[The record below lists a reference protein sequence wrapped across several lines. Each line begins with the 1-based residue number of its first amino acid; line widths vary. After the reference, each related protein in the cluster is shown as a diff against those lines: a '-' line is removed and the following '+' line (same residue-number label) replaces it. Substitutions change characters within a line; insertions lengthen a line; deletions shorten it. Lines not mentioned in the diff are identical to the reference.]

1 MIESSSFVSLAG
13 AQDYSVHVRIT
24 LFKRKTI
31 MSVRS
36 EGLNALGS
44 KLKGRVLP
52 GSVDFKVVHIKVGVE
67 GAVATNFR
75 EAFVEAVQM
84 ELAMSNKTLPV
95 TEEELVSYL
104 NYVVYA
110 RVSHVNG
117 DHKCIWKR
125 NDTYMVPA
133 FLHVFLE
140 QIGVVVNDQ
149 LGLQLRP
156 EWEGEV
162 PQMDVATLTRV
173 SMFLT
178 AFERQH
184 NVTMRRGLSKSNEG
198 SWETMSFELI
208 EGHVRNTTSEVD
220 PTHSVIAS
228 FFAVNGLATVLGVD
242 SFRVTYGPVEQFYQ
256 FANEVVN
263 G

>member
-1 MIESSSFVSLAG
+1 
-13 AQDYSVHVRIT
+13 
-24 LFKRKTI
+24 
-31 MSVRS
+31 MSVS
-36 EGLNALGS
+36 SDSMSALGS

-52 GSVDFKVVHIKVGVE
+52 SSVGFKVVKIKVGVE
-67 GAVATNFR
+67 GAVASNFR
-75 EAFVEAVQM
+75 TAFVEAVQM
-84 ELAMSNKTLPV
+84 ELAMANKSLPV

-110 RVSHVNG
+110 RVCHINH

-125 NDTYMVPA
+125 SDTYMVPS
-133 FLHVFLE
+133 FLFVFLE
-140 QIGVVVNDQ
+140 QIGVVVNEA
-149 LGLQLRP
+149 LGLQLQP

-162 PQMDVATLTRV
+162 PEMDQATLSRV

-178 AFERQH
+178 AFEKQH
-184 NVTMRRGLSKSNEG
+184 NVTMRRGLSKSSEG

-208 EGHVRNTTSEVD
+208 EGHVRQTTSEVD
-220 PTHSVIAS
+220 PTYSVIAS
-228 FFAVNGLATVLGVD
+228 FFAVNGLATVLGAD
-242 SFRVTYGPVEQFYQ
+242 AFRVTYGPIEQFYQ